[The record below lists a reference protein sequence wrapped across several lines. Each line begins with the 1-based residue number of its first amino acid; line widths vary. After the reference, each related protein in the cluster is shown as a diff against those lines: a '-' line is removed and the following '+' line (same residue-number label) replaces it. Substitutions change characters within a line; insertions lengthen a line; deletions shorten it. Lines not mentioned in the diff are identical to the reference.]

1 MLPGRPASRE
11 TVSKAL
17 VTLRLTRWLSLG
29 RRVRNDLSG
38 QVQGNV
44 YLLHDE
50 PVTPGEALEFD
61 KDYLQLLAQSME
73 HQTKAIREVA
83 EIAWKEFAADP
94 EVGQR
99 LPTRLNII
107 EARLN
112 SQPWV
117 QATALQPLTAP
128 EFGIRTQQNIA
139 ASTLS
144 SESELSESS
153 GKRIA
158 FELSSESELSR
169 KSLSSDSVRNPNS
182 YSTPP
187 GCPAPAAHGSETEC
201 PCGVAESP
209 TRGEAC
215 AHQAMGA
222 PVVTREAFR
231 NPFGYLMTACR
242 HGGTSDGDST
252 QSGIDTNR
260 QSNTERDAA
269 PAKAQSEHTFMTP
282 DGNVS
287 QPSYAARMAL
297 TRLDTGYGRELSDS
311 GRIIQPGSQVSGIA
325 ELSVAARNTQPG
337 FDIGGG
343 IQPSDAA
350 RITLTESVICGGR
363 RLSAVAHTTHQ
374 GSDTPGGNSKL
385 CGPHNY
391 RLDDAAR
398 ITLTES
404 VICGGRRLSAVAHTT
419 HQGSDTPGGNS
430 KLCGPHNYR
439 LDDVSRITL
448 TGTVICGG
456 RRLSAVAHNTQQGF
470 DTPGSVICG
479 GRRLSA
485 VAHNTYQGSRI
496 ADGSQT
502 DNVAS
507 LLLYIDASTNPLPS
521 DYGFNAASVAAQ
533 LQHGHVNPLS
543 KE

>member
-1 MLPGRPASRE
+1 
-11 TVSKAL
+11 
-17 VTLRLTRWLSLG
+17 
-29 RRVRNDLSG
+29 
-38 QVQGNV
+38 
-44 YLLHDE
+44 
-50 PVTPGEALEFD
+50 
-61 KDYLQLLAQSME
+61 
-73 HQTKAIREVA
+73 
-83 EIAWKEFAADP
+83 
-94 EVGQR
+94 
-99 LPTRLNII
+99 
-107 EARLN
+107 
-112 SQPWV
+112 
-117 QATALQPLTAP
+117 
-128 EFGIRTQQNIA
+128 
-139 ASTLS
+139 
-144 SESELSESS
+144 
-153 GKRIA
+153 
-158 FELSSESELSR
+158 
-169 KSLSSDSVRNPNS
+169 
-182 YSTPP
+182 
-187 GCPAPAAHGSETEC
+187 
-201 PCGVAESP
+201 
-209 TRGEAC
+209 
-215 AHQAMGA
+215 
-222 PVVTREAFR
+222 
-231 NPFGYLMTACR
+231 
-242 HGGTSDGDST
+242 
-252 QSGIDTNR
+252 
-260 QSNTERDAA
+260 
-269 PAKAQSEHTFMTP
+269 MTP

-391 RLDDAAR
+391 RLDD
-398 ITLTES
+398 
-404 VICGGRRLSAVAHTT
+404 
-419 HQGSDTPGGNS
+419 
-430 KLCGPHNYR
+430 
-439 LDDVSRITL
+439 VSRITL
-448 TGTVICGG
+448 TGT
-456 RRLSAVAHNTQQGF
+456 
-470 DTPGSVICG
+470 VICG

-521 DYGFNAASVAAQ
+521 DYGFIAESVAAQ